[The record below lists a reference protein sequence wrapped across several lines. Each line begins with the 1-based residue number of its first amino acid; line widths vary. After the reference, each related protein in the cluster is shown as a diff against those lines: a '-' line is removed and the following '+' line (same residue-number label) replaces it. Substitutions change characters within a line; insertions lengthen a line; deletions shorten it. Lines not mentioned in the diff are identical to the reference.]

1 MFGFRKN
8 KPYRVMHYE
17 GIPGIAND
25 IPCTIEIKNDIFTIH
40 LSQDSNVQLPMNR
53 IIKFEAMSEDDF
65 MMKYKGTNSLTQYSV
80 PKLYL
85 VISYYS
91 KESEEKT
98 IVLWAANFR
107 EINFFRDLQYN
118 YKSTTGNIEL

>member
-1 MFGFRKN
+1 MFGFGK
-8 KPYRVMHYE
+8 KPYRAIHYE
-17 GIPGIAND
+17 GIPGVAND
-25 IPCTIEIKNDIFTIH
+25 IPCTIEIKNDVFTIH

-53 IIKFEAMSEDDF
+53 IVKFEAMPENDF

-85 VISYYS
+85 VITYYS

-98 IVLWAANFR
+98 VVLWAANFR

-118 YKSTTGNIEL
+118 YKSTIGNIEL

>member
-1 MFGFRKN
+1 MFGFGKN
-8 KPYRVMHYE
+8 RPYRVIHYE

-25 IPCTIEIKNDIFTIH
+25 IPCTFEIQNEIFTIH
-40 LSQDSNVQLPMNR
+40 LPQDSNVQLPMNR
-53 IIKFEAMSEDDF
+53 IIKFEAMSENDF

-85 VISYYS
+85 VVTYKS
-91 KESEEKT
+91 KESEEKI

-107 EINFFRDLQYN
+107 EIQFFRDLQYK
-118 YKSTTGNIEL
+118 YSSITGNIEL